1 MKRYGQFLKELPSRK
16 LVIVAAD
23 FQPIT
28 KNHEKMLAVLAK
40 VAESRDSN
48 NLVLVTSKNKIDA
61 ASYLQKLFP
70 NLNFMT
76 PSEFIGSASIS
87 AVINKIL
94 KDTTYKHVVFI
105 TSAQREKEYAKIK
118 SKLSSF
124 PMVEIIKA
132 TSEDPDSSAESKAMI
147 SAAKKGDFEAFRR
160 LAPSLMI
167 ELEIK
172 RMFNTLRQSFGAEAI
187 KEHIKFDVSE
197 IREKYF
203 NEEIF
208 KLDDIVECVN
218 SGEVYKIVKRGSNHI
233 LVQSQDGA
241 LISKWLQDVVESTK
255 EFTLK
260 TELEEQMKFNQTDK
274 LKVAKIIAT
283 SLGISDTSDASNPE
297 LLVNTALRRL
307 KSKPMK
313 PEYVQVVHNML
324 KVAKDVGIAYDE
336 KLVPGKVEEAK
347 EPDNTPE
354 TDEVATDI
362 EGHEFTKVGHTLD
375 SDDTKRKMKVKYKL
389 GEEKDEEEE
398 LSDSDMDSMISGL
411 SDDDYLDA
419 YDDDELHMVDVETG
433 ESVGSLKEEVIMEV
447 LSRQE
452 RIKAKIRFAR
462 SEAKRERKIQIAL
475 RTRSSTNTINKRA
488 RRLAIAMM
496 KKRLAKRPLE
506 KLTVGEKERIERIV
520 ERRKPIINRL
530 AMKLVGK
537 IRKVENDRLSHK
549 TFTK

>member
-1 MKRYGQFLKELPSRK
+1 
-16 LVIVAAD
+16 
-23 FQPIT
+23 
-28 KNHEKMLAVLAK
+28 
-40 VAESRDSN
+40 
-48 NLVLVTSKNKIDA
+48 
-61 ASYLQKLFP
+61 
-70 NLNFMT
+70 MT

-94 KDTTYKHVVFI
+94 KDTSYKHVVFI
-105 TSAQREKEYAKIK
+105 TSTQKEKEYAKIK

-132 TSEDPDSSAESKAMI
+132 TSEDPDSSGESKAMI
-147 SAAKKGDFEAFRR
+147 AAAKKGDFEAFRR

-172 RMFNTLRQSFGAEAI
+172 RMFNALRQSFGAEAI

-203 NEEIF
+203 NGEIF

-218 SGEVYKIVKRGSNHI
+218 NGEVYKIVKRGSNHV
-233 LVQSQDGA
+233 LVQNQDGA

-354 TDEVATDI
+354 TDKVATEI
-362 EGHEFTKVGHTLD
+362 EDQEYTKVGHTLD

-389 GEEKDEEEE
+389 GEEKEEEEDDKEEEDDEEENSSESEEVEEDDEEEEE

-488 RRLAIAMM
+488 RRLAIVMM